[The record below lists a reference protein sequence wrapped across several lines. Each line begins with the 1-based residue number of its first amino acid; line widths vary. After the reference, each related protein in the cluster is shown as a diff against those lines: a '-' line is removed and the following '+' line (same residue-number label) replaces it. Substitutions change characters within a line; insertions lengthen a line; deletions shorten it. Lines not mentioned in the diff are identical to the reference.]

1 MARIVEVL
9 PQDSEIEELTSPKN
23 AQAASALK
31 HRREVKRRLDD
42 YLERAEL
49 RKALGVD
56 EDDFL

>member
-1 MARIVEVL
+1 MARIIEVL

-23 AQAASALK
+23 AQAANAMK

-49 RKALGVD
+49 RKALGLEND
-56 EDDFL
+56 EDF